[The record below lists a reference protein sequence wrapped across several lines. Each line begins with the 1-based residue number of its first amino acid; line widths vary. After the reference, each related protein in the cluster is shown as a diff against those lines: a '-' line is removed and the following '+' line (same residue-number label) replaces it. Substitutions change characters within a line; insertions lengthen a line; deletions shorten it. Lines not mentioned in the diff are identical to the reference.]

1 MIKVMETGPPMRN
14 LWMTLAYD
22 GRPFSGWQR
31 QAGFRTVQ
39 EEVEGALERVTGG
52 RISVTGASRTDAGVH
67 SLGQTANFRTTS
79 RLSPEVLRKALNA
92 CLPGEIRVLSM
103 GEAPPDFHAR
113 YHATGKRYAYRIY
126 RGDVAPPF
134 GRGYFTHIRYHL
146 SLGAMREA
154 AALMVG
160 RRDFAAFSTNPGYP
174 RKSTVRTVKAVHL
187 LSKGNFLWIFVDGDG
202 FLYNMVRTMA
212 GTLVDV
218 GRGRFRPGDVE
229 EILASRDRRRAG
241 PVLPACGLFLVRVF
255 YRKKEGGEGGFGRA
269 DILSRSRRLA
279 RCTS

>member
-1 MIKVMETGPPMRN
+1 MRN

-22 GRPFSGWQR
+22 GRPFFGWQR

-39 EEVEGALERVTGG
+39 EEVERTLERVTGSKT
-52 RISVTGASRTDAGVH
+52 SVTGASRTDAGVH
-67 SLGQTANFRTTS
+67 SLGQTANFRTES
-79 RLSPEVLRKALNA
+79 SLSVEVLQRALNA
-92 CLPGEIRVLSM
+92 CLPREIRVLSM
-103 GEAPPDFHAR
+103 GNAPPEFHAR

-126 RGDVAPPF
+126 RGAVAPPF
-134 GRGYFTHIRYHL
+134 GRGYFAHVRHEL
-146 SLGAMREA
+146 SLEAMREA

-160 RRDFAAFSTNPGYP
+160 RKDFAAFSTNPGYP
-174 RKSTVRTVKAVHL
+174 RKSTVRTVKAVHVL
-187 LSKGNFLWIFVDGDG
+187 PRGNFLWIFVDGDG

-241 PVLPACGLFLVRVF
+241 PVLPARGLFLVRVF
-255 YRKKEGGEGGFGRA
+255 YRKKEGGDGGGWREE
-269 DILSRSRRLA
+269 ILPRPRRLA